1 MPPRPSAQLAF
12 TVALTALGWGVL
24 VGHGVHAGG
33 FADRAGPVAFL
44 GFVAVVAAA
53 RALAFRVGPSVLSLD
68 SAFYVAAAVAV
79 GPVAAGV
86 MVAVTLSADALARP
100 WFGPRRRDARMGER
114 LLYAAYFGGMS
125 GGLLAAIAALF
136 ARLDLAADLEVD
148 VAIHVVLVGA
158 TFLIAH
164 NALQGLRQVLGGQP
178 WRRFVVDQAGPG
190 MLAEGSLLP
199 LAAVLALLFTARQQL
214 AFAFLCATYLLV
226 NFIFNRLARA
236 SHAWRARVRELEQ
249 LDHSARELA
258 RSIELPHVVATV
270 ARQVAQAIPAA
281 ETIALIHRGAERET
295 DGFVVDAYDRE
306 HDAFSRVAIARG
318 DGAAGRVVA
327 TLAPLAIDDLADSD
341 VDLGPSGTDGVRSW
355 LGVPLFVADACEGV
369 LAVQSRTVGAF
380 TASDQRLL
388 ASLALQ
394 VGAAL
399 QNAHLYTMAMVDGL
413 TGLFVRRYFDARV
426 DEEIERARRY
436 GQAFA
441 VVMIDIDDFKHLN
454 DTHGHLIGDRV
465 LREVAAAVKGE
476 LRGVDTAA
484 RYGGE
489 ELVIILPRTELV
501 AAFALAERI
510 RARIADRRIAV
521 AADGP
526 VLSVTASFGIAA
538 YPDSGLGS
546 AEDLVRRADRALYR
560 AKRSGKNRVELY
572 WADDSGTHRAI
583 A

>member
-12 TVALTALGWGVL
+12 TIALTALGWGVL

-33 FADRAGPVAFL
+33 VADRAGPVAFL

-100 WFGPRRRDARMGER
+100 WFGPRRRDARIGER

-125 GGLLAAIAALF
+125 GGLLAAIAGLF
-136 ARLDLAADLEVD
+136 ARLDLAADLEID

-158 TFLIAH
+158 TFLLAH

-178 WRRFVVDQAGPG
+178 WRRFVHDQAGPG

-226 NFIFNRLARA
+226 NLIFNRLARA

-306 HDAFSRVAIARG
+306 HDGFSRVAIARG
-318 DGAAGRVVA
+318 EGAAGRVVA
-327 TLAPLAIDDLADSD
+327 TLAPLAIDDLADCD
-341 VDLGPSGTDGVRSW
+341 VDLGPSGTNGVRAW

-369 LAVQSRTVGAF
+369 LAVQSRTAGAF

-501 AAFALAERI
+501 AAFALAERV

-521 AADGP
+521 GADGP